1 MKKITL
7 VLCLAVTSF
16 LFAQTTSTFE
26 GFNLGVDSSLNGS
39 DQQGGFPDGNLF
51 FPNTYIDDPQFPS
64 WSGFGVSSRTDN
76 TTPGYLN
83 DLSCIAAEGAE
94 GSMTYGVAYMN
105 YSTGGAVMS
114 LTGPAS
120 GGAME
125 GMYIN
130 NSTYAY
136 LSMRDGDAIAK
147 KFGGITGNDPDYF
160 LLNIEKYENGM
171 LGTEKIEF
179 YLADFRSTNNS
190 DDYILDEWTYVDLSS
205 LGNADSLLFSM
216 ESSDV
221 GQFGMNTPAYF
232 CLDNIRT
239 KDSPVTGISANSVD
253 LKISVFPNPAVDFIH
268 VQHKEEFEG
277 TIALIESTGKT
288 IGRYDLSQHER
299 IDVSNL
305 SSGLYLLNIELSDGK
320 NQTYS
325 IIKE

>member
-1 MKKITL
+1 MMKKITL

-16 LFAQTTSTFE
+16 LFAQTTATFE
-26 GFNLGVDSSLNGS
+26 NFNLAPNSALNGS
-39 DQQGGFPDGNLF
+39 DLSGGYSDGNLF
-51 FPNTYIDDPQFPS
+51 FPNSYDVQFGS
-64 WSGFGVSSRTDN
+64 WAGFSVSTKTDV
-76 TTPGYLN
+76 TTPGFTN

-105 YSTGGAVMS
+105 YSTGSAVMS

-136 LSMRDGDAIAK
+136 LSMRDGDGHAK
-147 KFGGITGNDPDYF
+147 NFGGASGDDPDYF

-179 YLADFRSTNNS
+179 YLADFRFTNNS

-205 LGNADSLLFSM
+205 LGNADSLLFSL

-221 GQFGMNTPAYF
+221 GRWGMMTPAYF

-277 TIALIESTGKT
+277 TITLIESTGKT

-305 SSGLYLLNIELSDGK
+305 SSGLYLLNIELTDGK

>member
-39 DQQGGFPDGNLF
+39 DQQGGFQDGNLF
-51 FPNTYIDDPQFPS
+51 FPNTCDTSGSF

-94 GSMTYGVAYMN
+94 GSMTYGVAYG
-105 YSTGGAVMS
+105 SAFMS

-136 LSMRDGDAIAK
+136 LSMRDGDSFAK
-147 KFGGITGNDPDYF
+147 KFGGVSGDDPDYF

-171 LGTEKIEF
+171 LGAEKIEF

-299 IDVSNL
+299 MDVSNL
-305 SSGLYLLNIELSDGK
+305 SSGLYLLNIELTDGK